1 MGAVMKNTL
10 FVEKLKDI
18 AINYKTLYVM
28 GCFGAPLTATN
39 KKRYTSNHTYNK
51 QSARTA
57 MINAASED
65 TFGFDCV
72 CLIKGVLWGWNGD
85 KTKSY
90 GGAGYAVNGVPD
102 IGADTMITK
111 CSDISTNFSKIEVG
125 EAVWCSGHIGVYI
138 GDGLAVECT
147 PRWENKVQITA
158 CNCSKN
164 GYNRR
169 NWTKHGKLPYIEYV
183 EMGTVTIPTTLVVT
197 TTDIKAGDTVKIL
210 SSATYYSG
218 KAIPTWVKNKKWIVK
233 EVSGDRVVIDKSSD
247 GKNSICSPV
256 KAECLEVV
264 SQATESPQTVW
275 TPRVGEIVTYKGKVH
290 YASSMSDTALSCKG
304 GKAKITQ
311 IYAKGKHPYHL
322 VRVSGSGSTVYG
334 WVDKDTF
341 TKA

>member
-1 MGAVMKNTL
+1 MGTVMKNTV

-28 GCFGAPLTATN
+28 GCFGAPLTAAN

-57 MINAASED
+57 MINGASED

-147 PRWENKVQITA
+147 PRWDNKVQITA

-169 NWTKHGKLPYIEYV
+169 NWTKHGTNVVSAVI
-183 EMGTVTIPTTLVVT
+183 TLLVAVVT
-197 TTDIKAGDTVKIL
+197 TFLIPYLKERVDAEKFEKIKAWVKVAVEAAEMIYTGVGRGEENKAYVL
-210 SSATYYSG
+210 DYLNQKGYKLDSATIDNLIES
-218 KAIPTWVKNKKWIVK
+218 AVLELKK
-233 EVSGDRVVIDKSSD
+233 S
-247 GKNSICSPV
+247 
-256 KAECLEVV
+256 
-264 SQATESPQTVW
+264 
-275 TPRVGEIVTYKGKVH
+275 
-290 YASSMSDTALSCKG
+290 
-304 GKAKITQ
+304 
-311 IYAKGKHPYHL
+311 
-322 VRVSGSGSTVYG
+322 
-334 WVDKDTF
+334 
-341 TKA
+341 